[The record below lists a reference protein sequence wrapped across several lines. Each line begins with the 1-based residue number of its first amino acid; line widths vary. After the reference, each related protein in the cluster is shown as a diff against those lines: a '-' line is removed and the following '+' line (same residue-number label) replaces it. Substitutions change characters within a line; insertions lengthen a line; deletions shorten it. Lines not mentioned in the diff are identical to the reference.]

1 MGAWF
6 FVEHYVSWAERK
18 GSDSRRLRYVGRP
31 AAASTAVGQRSKH
44 QAQLRAFL
52 DDAFA

>member
-6 FVEHYVSWAERK
+6 FVEHYVSWASGKSGNRP
-18 GSDSRRLRYVGRP
+18 LRYVGRP
-31 AAASTAVGQRSKH
+31 AAASTAVGQMSKH

-52 DDAFA
+52 DEAFA